1 MRSPSQRRRSAGVLL
16 LAIALALTVASAPL
30 AAAQPDGTTEFPIGP
45 CAKQYENNTS
55 IEFVAPNTSD
65 YVVWRCSQYDSE
77 DLYYWKIDDFGNANE
92 KLGELD
98 AMETLRWLR
107 DGVFI
112 GLIGEGF
119 GVIDADGNHSN
130 DNLDFVGS
138 FDLRGPH
145 GSPLNRTIA
154 VRLLVLHSSTAGS
167 GYTACSDTG
176 WNQAP
181 TSGSKAFYELQYGNG
196 PKCGNGYYKLWTAG
210 RFKSVATGDWVTS
223 PWDKGTPIRLPIDGI
238 PNN

>member
-1 MRSPSQRRRSAGVLL
+1 MGSPSQRRRSAGVLL
-16 LAIALALTVASAPL
+16 LAIAFALTVASTPV
-30 AAAQPDGTTEFPIGP
+30 AAAPPIEPQDFPVGLCTERNEGQAQPEFL
-45 CAKQYENNTS
+45 N
-55 IEFVAPNTSD
+55 PNTSD
-65 YVVWRCSQYDSE
+65 YVVWRCSQYDSQ
-77 DLYYWKIDDFGNANE
+77 DLYYWKIDDFGTANE
-92 KLGELD
+92 KLGVL
-98 AMETLRWLR
+98 
-107 DGVFI
+107 
-112 GLIGEGF
+112 
-119 GVIDADGNHSN
+119 DADGVHSN

-154 VRLLVLHSSTAGS
+154 VRLLVLHSSSAGS

-176 WNQAP
+176 WKQAP
-181 TSGSKAFYELQYGNG
+181 TSGSRAFYELQYGNG

-223 PWDKGTPIRLPIDGI
+223 PWDKGNPIRLPIDGI

>member
-1 MRSPSQRRRSAGVLL
+1 MGSTSQRRRSAGVVL
-16 LAIALALTVASAPL
+16 LAIAFALTVASAPV
-30 AAAQPDGTTEFPIGP
+30 AAAPPIEPEDFPLGLCTE
-45 CAKQYENNTS
+45 K
-55 IEFVAPNTSD
+55 IEGAAQIEPLNPNTSD
-65 YVVWRCSQYDSE
+65 YVVWRCSQYDSQ
-77 DLYYWKIDDFGNANE
+77 DLYHWKIDDFGTANE

-98 AMETLRWLR
+98 AMETLKWVR

-119 GVIDADGNHSN
+119 GVLDADGVHSN
-130 DNLDFVGS
+130 GNLDFVGS
-138 FDLRGPH
+138 FDLRGPN
-145 GSPLNRTIA
+145 GSPLNRDHRRPA
-154 VRLLVLHSSTAGS
+154 SGAPFQQRRA

-176 WNQAP
+176 WKQAP
-181 TSGSKAFYELQYGNG
+181 TSGYKAFYELQYGNG

-223 PWDKGTPIRLPIDGI
+223 PWDQGNPIRLPIDGI

>member
-1 MRSPSQRRRSAGVLL
+1 VLL
-16 LAIALALTVASAPL
+16 LAIAFALTVASAPV
-30 AAAQPDGTTEFPIGP
+30 AAAPPIEPKDFPVGLCTERNEGQAQPEFL
-45 CAKQYENNTS
+45 N
-55 IEFVAPNTSD
+55 PNTSD
-65 YVVWRCSQYDSE
+65 YVVWRCSQYDSQ
-77 DLYYWKIDDFGNANE
+77 DLYYWKIDDFGTANE
-92 KLGELD
+92 KLGVL
-98 AMETLRWLR
+98 
-107 DGVFI
+107 
-112 GLIGEGF
+112 
-119 GVIDADGNHSN
+119 DADGNHSN

-154 VRLLVLHSSTAGS
+154 VRLLVLHSSSAGS

-176 WNQAP
+176 WKQAP

-223 PWDKGTPIRLPIDGI
+223 PWDKGNPIRLPIDGI

>member
-1 MRSPSQRRRSAGVLL
+1 MGSPSQRRRSAGVLL
-16 LAIALALTVASAPL
+16 LAIAFALTVASTPV
-30 AAAQPDGTTEFPIGP
+30 AAAPPIEPQDFPVGLCTERNEGQAQPEFL
-45 CAKQYENNTS
+45 N
-55 IEFVAPNTSD
+55 PNTSD
-65 YVVWRCSQYDSE
+65 YVVWRCSQYDSQ
-77 DLYYWKIDDFGNANE
+77 DLYYWKIDDFGTANE
-92 KLGELD
+92 KLGVL
-98 AMETLRWLR
+98 
-107 DGVFI
+107 
-112 GLIGEGF
+112 
-119 GVIDADGNHSN
+119 DADGVHSN

-154 VRLLVLHSSTAGS
+154 VRLLVLHSSSAGS

-176 WNQAP
+176 WKQAP

-223 PWDKGTPIRLPIDGI
+223 PWDKGNPIRLPIDGI

>member
-1 MRSPSQRRRSAGVLL
+1 
-16 LAIALALTVASAPL
+16 
-30 AAAQPDGTTEFPIGP
+30 
-45 CAKQYENNTS
+45 
-55 IEFVAPNTSD
+55 
-65 YVVWRCSQYDSE
+65 VWRCSQYDSQ
-77 DLYYWKIDDFGNANE
+77 DLYYWKIDDFGTANE
-92 KLGELD
+92 KLGVL
-98 AMETLRWLR
+98 
-107 DGVFI
+107 
-112 GLIGEGF
+112 
-119 GVIDADGNHSN
+119 DADGNHSN

-154 VRLLVLHSSTAGS
+154 VRLLVLHSSSAGS

-176 WNQAP
+176 WKQAP

-196 PKCGNGYYKLWTAG
+196 PKCGNGCYKLWTAG

-223 PWDKGTPIRLPIDGI
+223 PWDKGNPIRLPIDGI

>member
-1 MRSPSQRRRSAGVLL
+1 MGSPSQRRRSAGVLL
-16 LAIALALTVASAPL
+16 LTIAFALTVASAPV
-30 AAAQPDGTTEFPIGP
+30 AAAPPIEPQDFPVGLCTERNEGQAQPEFL
-45 CAKQYENNTS
+45 N
-55 IEFVAPNTSD
+55 PNTSD
-65 YVVWRCSQYDSE
+65 YVVWRCSQYDSQ
-77 DLYYWKIDDFGNANE
+77 DLYYWKIDDFGTANE
-92 KLGELD
+92 KLGVL
-98 AMETLRWLR
+98 
-107 DGVFI
+107 
-112 GLIGEGF
+112 
-119 GVIDADGNHSN
+119 DADGVHSN

-154 VRLLVLHSSTAGS
+154 VRLLVLHSSSAGS

-176 WNQAP
+176 WKQAP
-181 TSGSKAFYELQYGNG
+181 TSGSRAFYELQYGNG

-223 PWDKGTPIRLPIDGI
+223 PWDKGNPIRLPIDGI

>member
-1 MRSPSQRRRSAGVLL
+1 MGSPSQRRRSAGVLL
-16 LAIALALTVASAPL
+16 LAIAFALTVASTPV
-30 AAAQPDGTTEFPIGP
+30 AAAPPIEPKDFPVGLCTERNEGQAQPEFL
-45 CAKQYENNTS
+45 N
-55 IEFVAPNTSD
+55 PNTSD
-65 YVVWRCSQYDSE
+65 YVVWRCSQYDSQ
-77 DLYYWKIDDFGNANE
+77 DLYYWKIDDFGTANE
-92 KLGELD
+92 KLGVL
-98 AMETLRWLR
+98 
-107 DGVFI
+107 
-112 GLIGEGF
+112 
-119 GVIDADGNHSN
+119 DADGVHSN

-154 VRLLVLHSSTAGS
+154 VRLLVLHSSSAGS

-176 WNQAP
+176 WKQAP

-223 PWDKGTPIRLPIDGI
+223 PWDKGNPIRLPIDGT

>member
-1 MRSPSQRRRSAGVLL
+1 MGSPSQRRRSAGVLL
-16 LAIALALTVASAPL
+16 LAIAFALTVASTPV
-30 AAAQPDGTTEFPIGP
+30 AAAPPIEPQDFPVGLCTERNEGQAQPEFL
-45 CAKQYENNTS
+45 N
-55 IEFVAPNTSD
+55 PNTSD
-65 YVVWRCSQYDSE
+65 YVVWRCSQYDSQ
-77 DLYYWKIDDFGNANE
+77 DLYYWKIDDFGTANE
-92 KLGELD
+92 KLGVL
-98 AMETLRWLR
+98 
-107 DGVFI
+107 
-112 GLIGEGF
+112 
-119 GVIDADGNHSN
+119 DADGVHSN

-154 VRLLVLHSSTAGS
+154 VRLLVLHSSSAGS

-176 WNQAP
+176 WKQAP

-223 PWDKGTPIRLPIDGI
+223 PWDKGNPIRLPIDGT

>member
-1 MRSPSQRRRSAGVLL
+1 MGSPSQRRRSAGVLL
-16 LAIALALTVASAPL
+16 LAIAFALTVASTPV
-30 AAAQPDGTTEFPIGP
+30 AAAPPIEPKDFPVGLCTERNEGQAQPEFL
-45 CAKQYENNTS
+45 N
-55 IEFVAPNTSD
+55 PNTSD
-65 YVVWRCSQYDSE
+65 YVVWRCSQYDSQ
-77 DLYYWKIDDFGNANE
+77 DLYYWKIDDFGTANE

-98 AMETLRWLR
+98 AMETLKWVSE
-107 DGVFI
+107 GVFI
-112 GLIGEGF
+112 GLVGEGF
-119 GVIDADGNHSN
+119 GVLDADGVHSN

-154 VRLLVLHSSTAGS
+154 VRLLVLHSSSAGS

-176 WNQAP
+176 WKQAP
-181 TSGSKAFYELQYGNG
+181 TSGSRAFYELQYGNG

-223 PWDKGTPIRLPIDGI
+223 PWDKGNPIRLPIDGI

>member
-1 MRSPSQRRRSAGVLL
+1 MGSPGQRRRSAGVLL
-16 LAIALALTVASAPL
+16 LTIAFALTVASAPV
-30 AAAQPDGTTEFPIGP
+30 AAAPPIEPKDFPVGLCTERNEGQAQPEFL
-45 CAKQYENNTS
+45 N
-55 IEFVAPNTSD
+55 PNTSD
-65 YVVWRCSQYDSE
+65 YVVWRCSQYDSQ
-77 DLYYWKIDDFGNANE
+77 DLYYWKIDDFGTANE
-92 KLGELD
+92 KLGVL
-98 AMETLRWLR
+98 
-107 DGVFI
+107 
-112 GLIGEGF
+112 
-119 GVIDADGNHSN
+119 DADGVHSN

-154 VRLLVLHSSTAGS
+154 VRLLVLHSSSAGS

-176 WNQAP
+176 WKQAP

-223 PWDKGTPIRLPIDGI
+223 PWDKGNPIRLPIDGI